1 MKTKTFAEDEVVD
14 FGIQMSE
21 MLETL
26 EAKNIFHGNISPKNI
41 FVTADGRYKIGGFTD
56 FEGKIADTSFV
67 APEVYKQENVDYTT
81 DIYSVGIIMYAMCNG
96 GKIPFESDSC
106 DRKNACEERFS
117 GKAVTAPSEGDE
129 KLKSVI
135 VIACQPNN
143 TCLLYTS
150 PSPRDCS

>member
-41 FVTADGRYKIGGFTD
+41 FVTADGKYKIGGFTD
-56 FEGKIADTSFV
+56 FEGKITDTSFV

-96 GKIPFESDSC
+96 GKIPFERMPVKKDS
-106 DRKNACEERFS
+106 RARLLPHRLRVMKNSR
-117 GKAVTAPSEGDE
+117 V
-129 KLKSVI
+129 
-135 VIACQPNN
+135 
-143 TCLLYTS
+143 LL
-150 PSPRDCS
+150 

>member
-1 MKTKTFAEDEVVD
+1 
-14 FGIQMSE
+14 
-21 MLETL
+21 
-26 EAKNIFHGNISPKNI
+26 
-41 FVTADGRYKIGGFTD
+41 
-56 FEGKIADTSFV
+56 
-67 APEVYKQENVDYTT
+67 
-81 DIYSVGIIMYAMCNG
+81 MYAMCNG

-143 TCLLYTS
+143 ANRWKNAGNIKNALTS
-150 PSPRDCS
+150 IKTEIGTSSPVPNPDVVVPENTVLTEMYLKNMIMMNLRIQSRLNRRIILTIRMRFRQLRTLFLIMNLKAANSLALPKF

>member
-1 MKTKTFAEDEVVD
+1 M
-14 FGIQMSE
+14 QM
-21 MLETL
+21 
-26 EAKNIFHGNISPKNI
+26 
-41 FVTADGRYKIGGFTD
+41 AD
-56 FEGKIADTSFV
+56 
-67 APEVYKQENVDYTT
+67 
-81 DIYSVGIIMYAMCNG
+81 G

-143 TCLLYTS
+143 TNRWKNAGNIKNALTSIKAEIGTSSPLFRIPMLLFRKTRILTEMYLKNMIMMNLRIQSRLNHRIILTIRMRFRQLRTLFLIMNLKAPNS
-150 PSPRDCS
+150 LALPKF